1 MNLFFLLFGLVNSF
15 ENILTPRQLKYKKD
29 IMNKDLDCIICNGY
43 AGTGKTWIAT
53 ETAVEMLHNKQYE
66 NLILTKPLVTVENE
80 EIGYLPGDV
89 NDKILPYSKSM
100 TNYLK
105 KHDGCHNKIE
115 FIPLGF
121 MRGLTLDNT
130 IILADEMQNSTPAQM
145 KMLLTRLGKNSKIII
160 TGDKDQSDLTN
171 DIDGLTD
178 LTRKLYLHYTAYYW
192 KMFQDG
198 ISLIEFEKD
207 DIKRSDFVKKIVE
220 VYE

>member
-1 MNLFFLLFGLVNSF
+1 MNFCFLLFGLVNSF

-105 KHDGCHNKIE
+105 KHACCQNKIE

-130 IILADEMQNSTPAQM
+130 IVLADEMQNSSPSQM

-160 TGDKDQSDLTN
+160 TGDKDQSDLIT

-178 LTRKLYLHYTAYYW
+178 LTRKLYLHYNAYYW
-192 KMFQDG
+192 KMYQDG

>member
-1 MNLFFLLFGLVNSF
+1 MKVFGLVNSF

-105 KHDGCHNKIE
+105 KHACCQNKIE

-130 IILADEMQNSTPAQM
+130 IVLADEMQNSSPSQM

-160 TGDKDQSDLTN
+160 TGDKDQSDLIT

-178 LTRKLYLHYTAYYW
+178 LTRKLYLHYNAYYW
-192 KMFQDG
+192 KMYQDG

>member
-15 ENILTPRQLKYKKD
+15 ENILTPRQIKYKKD
-29 IMNKDLDCIICNGY
+29 IMNKELDCIICNGY

-66 NLILTKPLVTVENE
+66 KLILTKPLVTVENE

-105 KHDGCHNKIE
+105 KHASCQNKIE

-130 IILADEMQNSTPAQM
+130 IVLADEMQNSSPSQM

-207 DIKRSDFVKKIVE
+207 DIKRSDFVKRIVE

>member
-1 MNLFFLLFGLVNSF
+1 
-15 ENILTPRQLKYKKD
+15 
-29 IMNKDLDCIICNGY
+29 
-43 AGTGKTWIAT
+43 
-53 ETAVEMLHNKQYE
+53 
-66 NLILTKPLVTVENE
+66 
-80 EIGYLPGDV
+80 
-89 NDKILPYSKSM
+89 
-100 TNYLK
+100 
-105 KHDGCHNKIE
+105 
-115 FIPLGF
+115 
-121 MRGLTLDNT
+121 
-130 IILADEMQNSTPAQM
+130 M

-207 DIKRSDFVKKIVE
+207 DIKRSDFVKRIVE

>member
-15 ENILTPRQLKYKKD
+15 ENILTPRQIKYKKD
-29 IMNKDLDCIICNGY
+29 IMNKELDCIICNGY

-89 NDKILPYSKSM
+89 NDKISPYSKSM

-105 KHDGCHNKIE
+105 KHVCCQNKIE

-130 IILADEMQNSTPAQM
+130 IVLADEMQNSTPAQM

-160 TGDKDQSDLTN
+160 TGDKDQSDLTT

-207 DIKRSDFVKKIVE
+207 DIKRSDFVKRIVE
-220 VYE
+220 IYE

>member
-15 ENILTPRQLKYKKD
+15 ENILTPRQIKYKKD
-29 IMNKDLDCIICNGY
+29 IMNKELDCIICNGY

-66 NLILTKPLVTVENE
+66 KLILTKPLVTVENE

-89 NDKILPYSKSM
+89 NDKISPYSKSM

-105 KHDGCHNKIE
+105 KHACCQNKIE

-130 IILADEMQNSTPAQM
+130 IVLADEMQNSSPSQM

-207 DIKRSDFVKKIVE
+207 DIKRSDFVKRIVE